1 MLKIAAALQFTVY
14 GIPSVYY
21 GDEIGM
27 EGYGDPFCRMP
38 FPWHKVNESYRKE
51 LLDYYRKLGE
61 IRKQES
67 ALDGGRF
74 YVVSHENG
82 AIVYVREKD
91 DSRVITVAN
100 RGSDF
105 IFEIP
110 EGSTYIDLISGERY
124 NDEMTV
130 KADTAM
136 ILKEVP
142 R

>member
-21 GDEIGM
+21 GDEAGM

-38 FPWHKVNESYRKE
+38 FPWHKMNESHRAE
-51 LLDYYRKLGE
+51 LLEYYRMLGK
-61 IRKQES
+61 IRTNEK

-74 YVVSHENG
+74 YVVSHEKG
-82 AIVYVREKD
+82 AIVYVREKE

-100 RGSDF
+100 RGADF
-105 IFEIP
+105 RFEIP
-110 EGSTYIDLISGERY
+110 ESSTYIDLISGERY